1 MQKKFENVKKKV
13 LLVRIFVNF
22 AEKAWRWKD
31 LRIKNLKM
39 LRESVKIPGRA
50 DVWVRR
56 SDNVN
61 VLKIVSVPRG
71 FKKV

>member
-1 MQKKFENVKKKV
+1 MQKKFENVKKSIVWLRRREDQK
-13 LLVRIFVNF
+13 N
-22 AEKAWRWKD
+22 

-56 SDNVN
+56 AENVN
-61 VLKIVSVPRG
+61 VLKQK
-71 FKKV
+71 F